1 MNLSNKGD
9 LILLKIKRK
18 RIEVI
23 FSYWEKNNGNGLYFY
38 DTNGKKY
45 SIKNTI

>member
-9 LILLKIKRK
+9 LILLKINSKI
-18 RIEVI
+18 IEVI
-23 FSYWEKNNGNGLYFY
+23 FSHWEKNNGNGLYFY